1 MMKDFPKNQI
11 KYILSSKWNSQKT
24 LEKAIVSF
32 FYKNEKDNA
41 VTKTDDLILLYV
53 LGISNKARRQ
63 FSLKF
68 KSWEENKDKETTYQ
82 LIKLFFLSSV
92 KNKNRFKK
100 EIITFLNIISEKD
113 LTTELKPTYF
123 FLKKQYLNEKINL
136 SNIDV
141 KGNVLSMVAGL
152 FISYNHN
159 QMRLFYET
167 QIKLIDFIE
176 KEKLSIYDKVSLLLF
191 SENDKFKG
199 LQLNKRDSLE
209 YLRKNDYVFF
219 YKFIK
224 TKFDN
229 IFFKQYKLWLIPGG
243 ILMFTILRLF
253 GLLNFSQ
260 YYTGTFFKV
269 KFAPQLVKIFSSPYN
284 LLFMFLISFITIILF
299 KLFIFL
305 RRLKEQ

>member
-1 MMKDFPKNQI
+1 MKDFPKNQI